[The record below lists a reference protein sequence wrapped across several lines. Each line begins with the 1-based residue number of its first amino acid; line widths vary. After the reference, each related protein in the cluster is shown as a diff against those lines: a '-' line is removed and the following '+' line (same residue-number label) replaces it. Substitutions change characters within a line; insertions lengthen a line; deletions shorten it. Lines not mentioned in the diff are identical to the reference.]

1 MLGTSRGRGEG
12 SLQRRAL
19 REAAPLAERAGGERG
34 EARRSAPFLKERL
47 ERRCVSQFHLPE
59 GVGCPLVV
67 LEDPPAV
74 VRGQRRNVDG
84 HGNGSALPHLGV
96 Y

>member
-34 EARRSAPFLKERL
+34 EARRRAPLFEERL
-47 ERRCVSQFHLPE
+47 EGRR
-59 GVGCPLVV
+59 VGDLQ
-67 LEDPPAV
+67 L
-74 VRGQRRNVDG
+74 
-84 HGNGSALPHLGV
+84 L
-96 Y
+96 

>member
-34 EARRSAPFLKERL
+34 EAFRSAPFLEERL
-47 ERRCVSQFHLPE
+47 ERRR
-59 GVGCPLVV
+59 VGDLQ
-67 LEDPPAV
+67 L
-74 VRGQRRNVDG
+74 
-84 HGNGSALPHLGV
+84 L
-96 Y
+96 